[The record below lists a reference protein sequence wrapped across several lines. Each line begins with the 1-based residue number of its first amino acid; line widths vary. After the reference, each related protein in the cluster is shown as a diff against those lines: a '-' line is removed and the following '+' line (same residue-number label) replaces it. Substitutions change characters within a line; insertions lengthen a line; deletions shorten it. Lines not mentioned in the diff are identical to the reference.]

1 MFFTSIVLFFLTSFV
16 VATRYGINGKSNPHH
31 FYLPFIAALSVT
43 PIITPLII
51 FAQEIIGTTRILQ
64 FLHPMSSFSVYASGE
79 DMNEA
84 LPLKPT
90 QLFLQYFTQGIYARF
105 GFFGD
110 SFYQVKGMDLIDFP
124 PISMCLFEKLGNV
137 TATAFIDDELICEPQ
152 LTPEQLL
159 IPSSTGLK
167 LLDLFPKHRDIE
179 EYSKKD
185 DESSDE
191 KPSQRSKSFRER
203 TLKRILSSASDDDS
217 DSDWDEEMRDSRIF
231 RRRRILSALKQRM
244 VHRRE
249 NSQLLSSFQRSLQES
264 EHSVEVQ
271 FEDPSWWRFLP
282 SLKCIGLSCLVLEEY
297 QRNKPEQR
305 QSAPK
310 RHVVRGMDDV
320 TSDARF
326 RYFHGQAESALVNQI
341 CQFHERKHLKL
352 LSQCIGF
359 SLESNPNGENGDFSN
374 YKEQKRLHVMATRF
388 LQERVQ
394 LERNAVRFEQIR
406 TWGLLKPDSTSIV
419 IRDNRSGA
427 NQLLT
432 LGQPNV
438 VTDFCTESWQGEI
451 STIIPLSSSDH
462 TDIMESTKS
471 WKLADLDVT
480 AFSYA
485 PLPQSLAQKLETNG
499 IHEVI
504 FAETFLFLFMSY
516 NLF

>member
-1 MFFTSIVLFFLTSFV
+1 M

-31 FYLPFIAALSVT
+31 FYLPFIAALSAT

-51 FAQEIIGTTRILQ
+51 FAQEIIGTARILQ
-64 FLHPMSSFSVYASGE
+64 FIHPMSSLSIYTSGE
-79 DMNEA
+79 NVNEA
-84 LPLKPT
+84 MLSKPT
-90 QLFLQYFTQGIYARF
+90 QLFLQYFTQGICARL
-105 GFFGD
+105 GFFVD
-110 SFYQVKGMDLIDFP
+110 SFFQERGIDLIDFP

-137 TATAFIDDELICEPQ
+137 TATAFIDDELICEPT

-167 LLDLFPKHRDIE
+167 LLDLFPKHEDIE
-179 EYSKKD
+179 EFSRED
-185 DESSDE
+185 DESSDQ
-191 KPSQRSKSFRER
+191 KPTQRSKSFREN
-203 TLKRILSSASDDDS
+203 TLKRFLSSASDDDS
-217 DSDWDEEMRDSRIF
+217 DSDWDEEMRDPTSF
-231 RRRRILSALKQRM
+231 RRGRILSALKQRM
-244 VHRRE
+244 VHRRKNNE
-249 NSQLLSSFQRSLQES
+249 LLSSLQRSLRGS
-264 EHSVEVQ
+264 EHSLEVQ

-297 QRNKPEQR
+297 KRKKPDRR

-310 RHVVRGMDDV
+310 RYVVRGMDDV
-320 TSDARF
+320 TADGRF

-341 CQFHERKHLKL
+341 CQFHERKHLRL

-359 SLESNPNGENGDFSN
+359 SMESNPNGIKGDFSN
-374 YKEQKRLHVMATRF
+374 YIEQKRLHVVATRL
-388 LQERVQ
+388 LQQRVQ
-394 LERNAVRFEQIR
+394 LNRNAVRFEQKR

-438 VTDFCTESWQGEI
+438 IIDFCTESWQGEI
-451 STIIPLSSSDH
+451 STIIPLSSSDRK
-462 TDIMESTKS
+462 DIIESTKS

-485 PLPQSLAQKLETNG
+485 PLPQSQAQKLETNG
-499 IHEVI
+499 VPEVI
-504 FAETFLFLFMSY
+504 FVKPFLYHLFYNSHDKLFLFVD
-516 NLF
+516 LLG